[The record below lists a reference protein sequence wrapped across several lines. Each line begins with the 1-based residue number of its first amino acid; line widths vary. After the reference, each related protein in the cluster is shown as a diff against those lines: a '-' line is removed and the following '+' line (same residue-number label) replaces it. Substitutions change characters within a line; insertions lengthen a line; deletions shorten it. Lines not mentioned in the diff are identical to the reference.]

1 MAQSPG
7 VRSSL
12 ALSYVTSMARPD
24 AALALAAI
32 HGFERRQQAR
42 RGAICVSGSGLEA
55 AIYCDIVE
63 RLYAA
68 GPPRGSND
76 VLPIGLDLVTPLP
89 ADPPMVRGVVERRND
104 KGEPAY
110 PRSIRKVTDTALAEA
125 VLRNGVS
132 LSREVAFV
140 LSAPAGPL
148 ARALDLQ
155 GVKELFAARV
165 KHLVIVDRGEAQSD
179 VPSLRKVLREWPSP
193 VVLCGKEV
201 GESLAFPAASL
212 ASGFAWSGAHPVV
225 DAYRSY
231 KAMPYDAPSHDLA
244 AMHYVARPESGFF
257 ALAAGTVTVSG
268 AGRLTF
274 TPGGGTAASLSVEPA
289 MREALLRDLIA
300 VATANPQSA
309 A

>member
-1 MAQSPG
+1 
-7 VRSSL
+7 
-12 ALSYVTSMARPD
+12 
-24 AALALAAI
+24 
-32 HGFERRQQAR
+32 
-42 RGAICVSGSGLEA
+42 
-55 AIYCDIVE
+55 
-63 RLYAA
+63 
-68 GPPRGSND
+68 
-76 VLPIGLDLVTPLP
+76 
-89 ADPPMVRGVVERRND
+89 
-104 KGEPAY
+104 
-110 PRSIRKVTDTALAEA
+110 
-125 VLRNGVS
+125 
-132 LSREVAFV
+132 
-140 LSAPAGPL
+140 
-148 ARALDLQ
+148 
-155 GVKELFAARV
+155 VKELFAARV

-212 ASGFAWSGAHPVV
+212 ASGVAWSGAHPVV